1 MAGTSGTDTCMSRIG
16 AGRSVKCSS
25 GRVLT
30 AGNCTYLA
38 QAVMA
43 DGMQFS
49 SKFVHKEIF
58 KRQTHSS
65 EHRLRS
71 SASGY
76 FAHKEIFL

>member
-1 MAGTSGTDTCMSRIG
+1 
-16 AGRSVKCSS
+16 
-25 GRVLT
+25 
-30 AGNCTYLA
+30 
-38 QAVMA
+38 MA

-49 SKFVHKEIF
+49 SEFVHKEIF

-76 FAHKEIFL
+76 FAHKENFL